1 MASGKG
7 QRWTLFEATCGQ
19 PGVVKYVWN
28 LEVGRAG
35 MRGTVLAHRDARD
48 PQNAGRHEE
57 APMKRAHI
65 TKESPKVR
73 LAVKKETLK
82 DLSPKQDVRG
92 GFIMKDTIII
102 PTSRR

>member
-1 MASGKG
+1 MTPVYTRRQSMTRK
-7 QRWTLFEATCGQ
+7 
-19 PGVVKYVWN
+19 N
-28 LEVGRAG
+28 
-35 MRGTVLAHRDARD
+35 M
-48 PQNAGRHEE
+48 
-57 APMKRAHI
+57 M
-65 TKESPKVR
+65 KESPRVR